1 MVTFAT
7 ISGKRLSEKA
17 PKRKHSAADVLKKV
31 KKTLHENAMR
41 RSSPQ
46 PVNKND
52 QNGIH
57 PAVPGGA
64 RGCPAVSGGARRNG
78 VKDVETEPHQQRVM
92 ARITAVKQTPSN
104 QYLGSIFKIVL
115 IDLQIQKVKS
125 SNSL

>member
-1 MVTFAT
+1 MVTFAS

-31 KKTLHENAMR
+31 KKTLHENAIR

-46 PVNKND
+46 PVSKYD

-64 RGCPAVSGGARRNG
+64 RGCPGVPGGARRNG
-78 VKDVETEPHQQRVM
+78 GRDVETEPHQQRVM
-92 ARITAVKQTPSN
+92 ARITVVKQTPSN
-104 QYLGSIFKIVL
+104 QH
-115 IDLQIQKVKS
+115 
-125 SNSL
+125 

>member
-1 MVTFAT
+1 MITFLT

-17 PKRKHSAADVLKKV
+17 PKRKHSAANVFKKD
-31 KKTLHENAMR
+31 KTTLNENAIR

-64 RGCPAVSGGARRNG
+64 RGCPGVPDGMVAETLKRNPANH
-78 VKDVETEPHQQRVM
+78 T
-92 ARITAVKQTPSN
+92 
-104 QYLGSIFKIVL
+104 
-115 IDLQIQKVKS
+115 
-125 SNSL
+125 